1 MAGPAAFRFVLR
13 WTENADGWPG
23 ERMWGTMSAFTNW
36 RRTDAPPGAALISLH
51 PLTFMPTPIFRGAL
65 LAACLAVS
73 LPAAAFAQARAA
85 GDAWTVHDVAEAG
98 VRLRLP
104 PGAAD
109 VHEYE
114 AVRSES
120 SRFYLA
126 DAAEDLFL
134 EMEVFVPARLASGG
148 ESARMALLEEKAL
161 ASQDLRGLGSDR
173 IPSESTEHHL
183 VLTFY
188 GDPRTPSAA
197 RCCGRTWPARD
208 RRGWCSCA

>member
-1 MAGPAAFRFVLR
+1 
-13 WTENADGWPG
+13 
-23 ERMWGTMSAFTNW
+23 
-36 RRTDAPPGAALISLH
+36 
-51 PLTFMPTPIFRGAL
+51 MPTPIFRGAL

-73 LPAAAFAQARAA
+73 LPAAAFAQSPAA

-109 VHEYE
+109 VYEYE
-114 AVRSES
+114 AVRSGS

-148 ESARMALLEEKAL
+148 ESARIALLVEKAL

-188 GDPRTPSAA
+188 GEPADALGGSVLRAYVART
-197 RCCGRTWPARD
+197 GPARVVLVRVIQVD
-208 RRGWCSCA
+208 PEVPHPVGDARVARILDSVELTR